1 MPPSQALL
9 LLAITCVIAR
19 PAYAFQSA
27 DSSLPPHSTSVEA
40 LRYIHEMGRLDS
52 SANWPHVRP
61 GLFLENLRINITT
74 PLVLYQG
81 SNTNF
86 CGYAALSYLPLHD
99 D

>member
-9 LLAITCVIAR
+9 LLAFTCVIAR

-52 SANWPHVRP
+52 SASWPHVRP
-61 GLFLENLRINITT
+61 GIIPGESEDQ
-74 PLVLYQG
+74 Y
-81 SNTNF
+81 
-86 CGYAALSYLPLHD
+86 HD
-99 D
+99 SAGPVPGQQY